1 MDIEW
6 SALTNLTLKDQ
17 HMATKKKAPAKKAP
31 AKKAPVAKKAPAKK
45 APAKKAPAVK
55 KAAVAKKAPVAKK
68 AAAKKAPAKKV
79 AAKKAPAKKAA
90 VAAKPKAGVKAKM
103 TKTAIIN
110 DIAESTNMTRAQV
123 TSVMEELESVIER
136 HIRKRSVGE
145 FTLPGLLKIKAA
157 KRPATK
163 KRMGRN
169 PATGEEIVIAA
180 KPATTRVRISALKKL
195 KDMIA

>member
-1 MDIEW
+1 
-6 SALTNLTLKDQ
+6 
-17 HMATKKKAPAKKAP
+17 MATKKKAPAKKAP
-31 AKKAPVAKKAPAKK
+31 TKKAPVAKKAPAKK